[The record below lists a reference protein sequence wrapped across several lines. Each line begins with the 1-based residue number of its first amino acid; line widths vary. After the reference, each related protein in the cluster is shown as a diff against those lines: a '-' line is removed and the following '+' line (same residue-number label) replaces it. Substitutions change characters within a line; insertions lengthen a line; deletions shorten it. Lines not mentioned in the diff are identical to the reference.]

1 MYEALGIILAL
12 AGVIGAFLYA
22 QAKAKKEGRT
32 EKEHETQGEILDKV
46 KKANAASADSSHDD
60 ELRKKYGR

>member
-1 MYEALGIILAL
+1 MYEALGIVLAL

-32 EKEHETQGEILDKV
+32 EKDHETQSEILQKV
-46 KKANAASADSSHDD
+46 GKANSAARDSSHDD
-60 ELRKKYGR
+60 ELRKKYNR